1 MRSRIVVSFLILT
14 APGTGQDRAE
24 PPNVVLLMTDDQGW
38 GDVKYNGHESLQT
51 PYLDAMAASS
61 LRFERFNAA
70 APVCSPTR
78 GSCMTG
84 RHPFRYGV
92 FGANA
97 GHMRAEEV
105 TIAEALRA
113 SGFTTGHFGKWHLG
127 TLTKQGHDSNRG
139 GARNLQHYAPPWD
152 NGFDVCFSTEAKV
165 PTFDSMTTPAKTA
178 GGTGKKKAGSS
189 YGTSYWTGPTRRATE
204 NLDGDDS
211 RVIMDR
217 VIPFLE
223 SAVANKKPFLAVVWF
238 HAPHLP
244 VVAGQKHLAMYT
256 EENGRKQHY
265 LGCISAIDDQIG
277 RLRKKLRS
285 LGVADN
291 TMVWYCSDNGPEGNT
306 KAPGSTGGLRGRK
319 RSLFEGGVRVPGL
332 LEWPAKI
339 KEGRTTAIP
348 CCTSDYFPTIM
359 DVIGTNPAHP
369 LDGVSLLPLI
379 DGEMQRRP
387 KGIGFQARNRVA
399 WIDNRHKLVREGR
412 NAELQLYDLTADPGE
427 TKDLSKTKPKLFA
440 RLTADLEA
448 WRASCKKSLGG
459 ADYK

>member
-1 MRSRIVVSFLILT
+1 MTVALLFVLGGPLT
-14 APGTGQDRAE
+14 SQARNA

-38 GDVKYNGHESLQT
+38 GDVKYNGHGSLRT
-51 PYLDAMAASS
+51 PNLDAMAASG
-61 LRFERFNAA
+61 LRFERFYSA

-105 TIAEALRA
+105 TIAEALQSR
-113 SGFTTGHFGKWHLG
+113 GFATGHFGKWHLG
-127 TLTKQGHDSNRG
+127 TLTKKGRDSNRG
-139 GARNLQHYAPPWD
+139 GARNLQHYSPPWD

-165 PTFDSMTTPAKTA
+165 PTFDPMKTPGKIA
-178 GGTGKKKAGSS
+178 GGVGKKKVGSP
-189 YGTSYWTGPTRRATE
+189 YGTSYWTGAEKRVTE

-217 VIPFLE
+217 AIPFIE
-223 SAVANKKPFLAVVWF
+223 SAVAKKQPFLAVVWF

-244 VVAGQKHLAMYT
+244 VVAGGKHLAMYAN
-256 EENGRKQHY
+256 EKGRKQHY

-277 RLRKKLRS
+277 RLRKKLRD
-285 LGVADN
+285 LGVADD
-291 TMVWYCSDNGPEGNT
+291 TMVWFCSDNGPEGNA
-306 KAPGSTGGLRGRK
+306 KAPGSTKGLRGRK

-339 KEGRTTAIP
+339 KKARTTAIP
-348 CCTSDYFPTIM
+348 CCTSDYFPTVM
-359 DVIGTNPAHP
+359 DIVGAESAHP

-379 DGEMQRRP
+379 EGEMQQRP
-387 KGIGFQARNRVA
+387 RGIGFEARNRLA
-399 WIDNRHKLVREGR
+399 WIDNRYKLVRDTK
-412 NAELQLYDLTADPGE
+412 NSKLQLYDLTTDPGE
-427 TKDLSKTKPKLFA
+427 TEDLAKSKPALFTK
-440 RLTADLEA
+440 LESALRA
-448 WRASCKKSLGG
+448 WRASCKNSLAGT
-459 ADYK
+459 DYK